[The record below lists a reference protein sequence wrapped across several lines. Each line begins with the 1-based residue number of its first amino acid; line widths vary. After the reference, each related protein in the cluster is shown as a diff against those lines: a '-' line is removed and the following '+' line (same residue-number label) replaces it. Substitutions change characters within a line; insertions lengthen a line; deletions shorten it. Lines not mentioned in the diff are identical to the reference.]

1 MARLESQMSFKEEV
15 DFNDLE
21 FERVVGKGAFGVVS
35 KAKWRS
41 MNVAVKM
48 IESEEEIKAFRVE
61 VRQLSRVDHPNI
73 VKLYGACTTR
83 PVCLVMEYAEGG
95 SLYNVLHSSQ
105 PQPIYKAAH
114 AMSWALQ
121 CAKGVDYL
129 HCMTPKKLIHRDL
142 KPANFQSDLS
152 PAPQVVGKGAFGV
165 VSKAKWRSMNVA
177 VKMIESEEEIKAFR
191 DEVRQ
196 LSRVDHPNIVKLY
209 GACTTRPVCLVMEY
223 AEGGSLYNVL
233 HSSQPQP
240 IYKAAHA
247 MSWALQCAKGV
258 DYLHYIHDPIFFVFF
273 AGSAYSEKCDI
284 FSWGVILWEVIS
296 RRKPFDDI
304 GGPAFRIMW
313 AVHNGRR
320 PPLIRNI
327 PKPLEKLMTR
337 CWSSEAKMRPSMHEV
352 VSIMS
357 NLVVFFK
364 GADQPLVYPQV
375 TEEERNAG
383 DGMAD
388 RLAEQT
394 ADMSLASNRSMD
406 SRGSTISD
414 TVIHS
419 TSSHSN
425 GPQDPQKIDPH
436 APFSDLPPVH
446 PSSKDQ
452 KKRHSMDLLDLR
464 VDEDNTA
471 KSSVQTHRRSN
482 SHGRILDQDI
492 PKYFSPLPTKP
503 PVSTPPPPVTPKPL
517 FKSPPPPVLSPTPT
531 TPQTTIPTP
540 PHSTTPTPPH
550 TTTPMHPQQTYPNV
564 PPMPPPHHSI
574 SVPSDLSELDHPRQ
588 RPKSYHSSPYNAPTS
603 TAQPHRHSSI
613 ELRQD
618 ITPLPQY
625 PSHPPTTVLESR
637 MGTRESTGSSVGGT
651 SGQGRFDR
659 SQSLEQRVSSSRMKS
674 DDSDVSMAYSTL
686 EPHLQP
692 LPPNPNSRDSQEI
705 FDEHMRMAQEFLRVQ
720 TELALL
726 HTRKREL
733 AEALDQDWKDKQA
746 SFKLIEEYNTLQGE
760 KESLIE
766 LHKRR
771 RSQLDMFRLQMQRQH
786 SGRRI

>member
-142 KPANFQSDLS
+142 KPANLLLMSGGTVLKICDFGTACDFHTYMTNNKGSAAWM
-152 PAPQVVGKGAFGV
+152 AP
-165 VSKAKWRSMNVA
+165 
-177 VKMIESEEEIKAFR
+177 
-191 DEVRQ
+191 EVF
-196 LSRVDHPNIVKLY
+196 
-209 GACTTRPVCLVMEY
+209 E
-223 AEGGSLYNVL
+223 
-233 HSSQPQP
+233 
-240 IYKAAHA
+240 
-247 MSWALQCAKGV
+247 
-258 DYLHYIHDPIFFVFF
+258 
-273 AGSAYSEKCDI
+273 GSAYSEKCDI

-357 NLVVFFK
+357 NLMVFFK

-375 TEEERNAG
+375 SEEERNAG

-464 VDEDNTA
+464 VDEDNSA

-503 PVSTPPPPVTPKPL
+503 PVSAPPPPVTPKPL
-517 FKSPPPPVLSPTPT
+517 FKSPPPPVTLSPALSPTPT
-531 TPQTTIPTP
+531 PPQTTIPTP

-603 TAQPHRHSSI
+603 LAQPHRHSSI

-637 MGTRESTGSSVGGT
+637 MGTRESTGSSIGGT
-651 SGQGRFDR
+651 TGQGRFDR

-692 LPPNPNSRDSQEI
+692 LPPNPNSRESQEI

-726 HTRKREL
+726 HTRKKEL
-733 AEALDQDWKDKQA
+733 ADALDQDWKDKQA

-771 RSQLDMFRLQMQRQH
+771 RSQLDMFRLQMQRQQH
-786 SGRRI
+786 VGRRM

>member
-142 KPANFQSDLS
+142 KPANLLLMSGGTVLKICDFGTACDFHTYMTNNKGSAAWM
-152 PAPQVVGKGAFGV
+152 AP
-165 VSKAKWRSMNVA
+165 
-177 VKMIESEEEIKAFR
+177 
-191 DEVRQ
+191 EVF
-196 LSRVDHPNIVKLY
+196 
-209 GACTTRPVCLVMEY
+209 E
-223 AEGGSLYNVL
+223 
-233 HSSQPQP
+233 
-240 IYKAAHA
+240 
-247 MSWALQCAKGV
+247 
-258 DYLHYIHDPIFFVFF
+258 
-273 AGSAYSEKCDI
+273 GSAYSEKCDI

-531 TPQTTIPTP
+531 PPQTTIPTP
-540 PHSTTPTPPH
+540 PHTTTPTPPH

>member
-1 MARLESQMSFKEEV
+1 MARLESQMSFTEEV
-15 DFNDLE
+15 DFNDIL
-21 FERVVGKGAFGVVS
+21 FEKVVGKGAFGVVS
-35 KAKWRS
+35 KATWRS

-73 VKLYGACTTR
+73 VKLYGACTTQ
-83 PVCLVMEYAEGG
+83 PVCLVMEFAEGG

-121 CAKGVDYL
+121 CARGVDYL

-142 KPANFQSDLS
+142 KPANLLLMSGGTVLKICD
-152 PAPQVVGKGAFGV
+152 FGT
-165 VSKAKWRSMNVA
+165 
-177 VKMIESEEEIKAFR
+177 
-191 DEVRQ
+191 
-196 LSRVDHPNIVKLY
+196 
-209 GACTTRPVCLVMEY
+209 ACDFHTYMT
-223 AEGGSLYNVL
+223 NN
-233 HSSQPQP
+233 
-240 IYKAAHA
+240 K
-247 MSWALQCAKGV
+247 
-258 DYLHYIHDPIFFVFF
+258 
-273 AGSAYSEKCDI
+273 GSAAWMAPEVFEGRIYSEKCDI

-313 AVHNGRR
+313 AVHNGKR

-337 CWSSEAKMRPSMHEV
+337 CWAQEAKNRPSMHEV

-357 NLVVFFK
+357 NLMLHFK

-375 TEEERNAG
+375 SEEERQNKR
-383 DGMAD
+383 GMAD

-394 ADMSLASNRSMD
+394 ADMSISSNRSMD

-419 TSSHSN
+419 SSSHSN
-425 GPQDPQKIDPH
+425 GPQDPQSIEPH
-436 APFSDLPPVH
+436 AAFSDLPPVH
-446 PSSKDQ
+446 PTSKEQ
-452 KKRHSMDLLDLR
+452 KKRHSMDLLDFR
-464 VDEDNTA
+464 VEEDNSA
-471 KSSVQTHRRSN
+471 KSAVQSHRRSN

-492 PKYFSPLPTKP
+492 PKYPPLPIKV
-503 PVSTPPPPVTPKPL
+503 PVSSPPKPTNIPLIPSPVTHAPVTPTPA
-517 FKSPPPPVLSPTPT
+517 TPT
-531 TPQTTIPTP
+531 TPVTPVTPTAILTPTTHYPPPRATTPTSTHPSQPYYPTTPPTP
-540 PHSTTPTPPH
+540 PTHH
-550 TTTPMHPQQTYPNV
+550 
-564 PPMPPPHHSI
+564 PPHHSI
-574 SVPSDLSELDHPRQ
+574 SVPSSLSELDHPRQ
-588 RPKSYHSSPYNAPTS
+588 RPNSYHSPSYNPPTS
-603 TAQPHRHSSI
+603 QSQPHRHSSI

-618 ITPLPQY
+618 ITPLPQHAFN
-625 PSHPPTTVLESR
+625 PQSTVLENR
-637 MGTRESTGSSVGGT
+637 MGPRDSTGSSGGG
-651 SGQGRFDR
+651 GQTRFDR
-659 SQSLEQRVSSSRMKS
+659 SQSLEQRWSTNRMKN

-692 LPPNPNSRDSQEI
+692 LPPNPNSRESQAI

-726 HTRKREL
+726 HSRKKEL

-746 SFKLIEEYNTLQGE
+746 NFKLIEEFNTLQGE
-760 KESLIE
+760 KESLLE

-771 RSQLDMFRLQMQRQH
+771 RSQLDLFRLQIQRQQQQQIVN
-786 SGRRI
+786 RRM

>member
-142 KPANFQSDLS
+142 KPANLLLMSGGTVLKICDFGTACDFHTYMTNNKGSAAWM
-152 PAPQVVGKGAFGV
+152 AP
-165 VSKAKWRSMNVA
+165 
-177 VKMIESEEEIKAFR
+177 
-191 DEVRQ
+191 EVF
-196 LSRVDHPNIVKLY
+196 
-209 GACTTRPVCLVMEY
+209 E
-223 AEGGSLYNVL
+223 
-233 HSSQPQP
+233 
-240 IYKAAHA
+240 
-247 MSWALQCAKGV
+247 
-258 DYLHYIHDPIFFVFF
+258 
-273 AGSAYSEKCDI
+273 GSAYSEKCDI

-471 KSSVQTHRRSN
+471 
-482 SHGRILDQDI
+482 
-492 PKYFSPLPTKP
+492 
-503 PVSTPPPPVTPKPL
+503 
-517 FKSPPPPVLSPTPT
+517 
-531 TPQTTIPTP
+531 
-540 PHSTTPTPPH
+540 
-550 TTTPMHPQQTYPNV
+550 
-564 PPMPPPHHSI
+564 
-574 SVPSDLSELDHPRQ
+574 
-588 RPKSYHSSPYNAPTS
+588 
-603 TAQPHRHSSI
+603 
-613 ELRQD
+613 
-618 ITPLPQY
+618 
-625 PSHPPTTVLESR
+625 
-637 MGTRESTGSSVGGT
+637 
-651 SGQGRFDR
+651 
-659 SQSLEQRVSSSRMKS
+659 S